1 MFKHQGPSRSP
12 RLNAILA
19 AYLAFVAGSVN
30 SSGFVLVGSFTS
42 HVTGNVGR
50 VANDVA
56 SRDADAAFGAL
67 IMIAAFFAG
76 AFIASMIVESDVLG
90 TVAYAYGAALA
101 IEASLLVAFM
111 LASAG
116 RGGGHLLHDM
126 EGALLCGAMGMQN
139 SLVTRL
145 SGAVVRTTH
154 LTGVITD
161 LGIEGARWFRWW
173 RWQRVRGLGRAAR
186 VRASAVP
193 APRRRKDR
201 SARDDRRCV
210 LRRGDRRCGGRR
222 RGTAARDA
230 RSGDRHRRGRGLC
243 LRHRANGRVVAV
255 GVGPS
260 ACGQALAPVCAPG
273 G

>member
-19 AYLAFVAGSVN
+19 AYLAFVAGFVN
-30 SSGFVLVGSFTS
+30 SSGFVLVGSFTT

-56 SRDADAAFGAL
+56 SRDADAAIGAL
-67 IMIAAFFAG
+67 TMIAAFFAG
-76 AFIASMIVESDVLG
+76 AFIASMIVESDALG

-173 RWQRVRGLGRAAR
+173 RGSASEAWGVRLAFGRAPSPRPAAGRIALLATIVGAFFVGAIAGAVAGAAAR
-186 VRASAVP
+186 QLAMLVP
-193 APRRRKDR
+193 AIGI
-201 SARDDRRCV
+201 AAAA
-210 LRRGDRRCGGRR
+210 GYAFATGRTGASSR
-222 RGTAARDA
+222 
-230 RSGDRHRRGRGLC
+230 
-243 LRHRANGRVVAV
+243 
-255 GVGPS
+255 
-260 ACGQALAPVCAPG
+260 
-273 G
+273 